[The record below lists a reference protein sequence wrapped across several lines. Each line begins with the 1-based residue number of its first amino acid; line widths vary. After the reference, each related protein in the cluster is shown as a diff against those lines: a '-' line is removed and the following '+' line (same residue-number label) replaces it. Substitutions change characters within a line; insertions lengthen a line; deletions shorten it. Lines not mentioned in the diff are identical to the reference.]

1 MLSLLQILERD
12 FQPTIYQKHITC
24 ETLVTQMEAMKTTKG
39 WQLLEKYWTVREWAK
54 TMLTQKMKGRG

>member
-1 MLSLLQILERD
+1 MLTLFQNLERD
-12 FQPTIYQKHITC
+12 IQPTLSQKQKTI